1 MVTVMKNSFKK
12 ELLSPALPTGE
23 RHSLMAC
30 VKAKNDSREEAK
42 R

>member
-23 RHSLMAC
+23 RHSPMAC